1 MKRDGFRRTWE
12 KVLPCGSLC
21 ESISPI
27 LRDHSEWPQV
37 KRTEDELLRHEC
49 LKLFDEGCHFQPDWI
64 HTEMRQRQAA
74 RADAAQWL
82 TPRRCRMRLRGR
94 DGSELTCGFSAR
106 VVAIGKNGIHA
117 VMRTARVLTACVASD
132 RVGRDTCS
140 ETWDTCSDARSVMQF
155 PEA

>member
-1 MKRDGFRRTWE
+1 VARSAKASADAVTIL
-12 KVLPCGSLC
+12 K
-21 ESISPI
+21 I

-37 KRTEDELLRHEC
+37 KRTEDELLRREY
-49 LKLFDEGCHFQPDWI
+49 LKRFDGCCHFQPDWI

-94 DGSELTCGFSAR
+94 DGSELAC
-106 VVAIGKNGIHA
+106 AIGKNGIHA

-140 ETWDTCSDARSVMQF
+140 ETLDTCSDARSVMQF
-155 PEA
+155 PAA